1 MHRGKYIELTFDSNG
16 DLHCVTEKVLNGI
29 PIPMPM
35 PSFPNGR

>member
-1 MHRGKYIELTFDSNG
+1 MDQGKYIELTFDSNG
-16 DLHCVTEKVLNGI
+16 DLHCVTEVLNGI